1 MMKDS
6 IIPYLIVRTL
16 AKIDNIYEMRLFGY
30 IFAKA
35 QSVMKLYNKDL
46 SAINLQHAM
55 NLTRVTLPARYL
67 MQIGD
72 TNYRHIHKAFKLA
85 EKWVDYEKDTWHLKL
100 NIIAFPEFKKEGRNS
115 MITFVI
121 HNDLWHALLD
131 FSQGY
136 RLINLPTYMK
146 LKSIYSVIMYIL
158 ITQQRKPMEYHID
171 TLKKL
176 TGADQNKAYQRTA
189 NFITKVIKSAQK
201 ELNDTSPYTFTFT
214 LKRSGLGGKYTNI
227 IVNPIKNPD
236 FKIEETP
243 TSREKDLDKQRI
255 RLDNEV
261 VNYLMHACGLDMK
274 GIEQI
279 ENIVA
284 QMGSYDVQIRRIAE
298 IKEAALR
305 NKAKNVAGY
314 IVNSIKNMV

>member
-1 MMKDS
+1 MKDS
-6 IIPYLIVRTL
+6 IIPYLIIKTL

-67 MQIGD
+67 LQIGD
-72 TNYRHIHKAFKLA
+72 TNYRHIHKAFELA
-85 EKWVDYEKDTWHLKL
+85 EKWVDYERDEWHLKL

-136 RLINLPTYMK
+136 RLINLPTYMR
-146 LKSIYSVIMYIL
+146 LKSTYSVIMYML
-158 ITQQRKPMEYHID
+158 ITQQNKTMEYQID

-176 TGADQNKAYQRTA
+176 TGADKNKAYQRTN
-189 NFITKVIKSAQK
+189 NFLTKIVNSAQK
-201 ELNDTSPYTFTFT
+201 ELNAQSPYTFTYT
-214 LKRSGLGGKYTNI
+214 LKRSGRGGAYTNI
-227 IVNPIKNPD
+227 TITPIKNPD
-236 FKIEETP
+236 FKIKEAP
-243 TSREKDLDKQRI
+243 TQRERDLERQRI
-255 RLDNEV
+255 RLDAEV
-261 VNYLMHACGLDMK
+261 VNYLTHACGLELK

-279 ENIVA
+279 EGMIM
-284 QMGSYDVQIRRIAE
+284 QMGDYDVQIRRIAE
-298 IKEAALR
+298 IKETAQR
-305 NKAKNVAGY
+305 NGVKNVAGY
-314 IVNSIKNMV
+314 IVNAIKQMV

>member
-1 MMKDS
+1 MKDS
-6 IIPYLIVRTL
+6 IIPYLIIKTL
-16 AKIDNIYEMRLFGY
+16 AKINNIYEMRLFGY

-67 MQIGD
+67 LQIGD
-72 TNYRHIHKAFKLA
+72 TNYRHIHKAFELA
-85 EKWVDYEKDTWHLKL
+85 EKWVDYDREQWHVKL

-136 RLINLPTYMK
+136 RLINLPTYMR
-146 LKSIYSVIMYIL
+146 LKSTYSVIMYML
-158 ITQQRKPMEYHID
+158 ITQQNKVVEYHID

-176 TGADQNKAYQRTA
+176 TGADQNKAYVRTY
-189 NFITKVIKSAQK
+189 NFLTKVVQAAQK
-201 ELNDTSPYTFTFT
+201 ELNEVSPYTFTYT
-214 LKRSGLGGKYTNI
+214 LKRSGRGGAYTNI
-227 IVNPIKNPD
+227 VITPIKNPN
-236 FKIEETP
+236 FKIEEAP
-243 TSREKDLDKQRI
+243 NQRDRDLERQRI
-255 RLDNEV
+255 RLDTEV
-261 VNYLMHACGLDMK
+261 VNYLTYSCGLDLK

-279 ENIVA
+279 EGMVM
-284 QMGSYDVQIRRIAE
+284 QMGDYGEQIRRIAE
-298 IKEAALR
+298 IKETAIR
-305 NKAKNVAGY
+305 NRAKNVAGY
-314 IVNSIKNMV
+314 IVNAIKQSV

>member
-1 MMKDS
+1 MKDS
-6 IIPYLIVRTL
+6 IVPYLIVRTL

-67 MQIGD
+67 LQIGD
-72 TNYRHIHKAFKLA
+72 TNYRHIHKAFELA
-85 EKWVDYEKDTWHLKL
+85 EKWVDYERDDWHLKL

-136 RLINLPTYMK
+136 RLINLPTYMR
-146 LKSIYSVIMYIL
+146 LKSTYSVIMYML
-158 ITQQRKPMEYHID
+158 ITQQNKTIEYHID

-176 TGADQNKAYQRTA
+176 TGADKNKAYQRTS
-189 NFITKVIKSAQK
+189 NFITKVVKAAQK
-201 ELNDTSPYTFTFT
+201 ELNESSPFTFTFT
-214 LKRSGLGGKYTNI
+214 LRRSGRGGTYTNI
-227 IVNPIKNPD
+227 IITPIKNPD

-243 TSREKDLDKQRI
+243 TQREKDLDRQRI
-255 RLDNEV
+255 RLDTEV
-261 VNYLMHACGLDMK
+261 VNYLTNACGMDIK

-279 ENIVA
+279 EGYIL
-284 QMGSYDVQIRRIAE
+284 QMGDYDVQIRRIAE
-298 IKEAALR
+298 IKERALR
-305 NKAKNVAGY
+305 GKVKNVAGY
-314 IVNSIKNMV
+314 IVNAIKQMV

>member
-1 MMKDS
+1 MKDS
-6 IIPYLIVRTL
+6 IIPYLIIKTL
-16 AKIDNIYEMRLFGY
+16 AKINNIYEMRLFGY

-67 MQIGD
+67 LQIGD
-72 TNYRHIHKAFKLA
+72 TNYRHIHRAFELA
-85 EKWVDYEKDTWHLKL
+85 EKWVDYDKGEWHGKL

-136 RLINLPTYMK
+136 RLINLPTYMR
-146 LKSIYSVIMYIL
+146 LQSTYSVIMYML
-158 ITQQRKPMEYHID
+158 ITQQKKAMEYHMD

-176 TGADQNKAYQRTA
+176 TGADKNKAYERTA
-189 NFITKVIKSAQK
+189 NFITKVVKSAQK
-201 ELNDTSPYTFTFT
+201 ELDQVSPYTFTFT
-214 LKRSGLGGKYTNI
+214 LKRSGRGGAYTNI
-227 IVNPIKNPD
+227 TITPIKNIN
-236 FKIEETP
+236 FKIEEAP
-243 TSREKDLDKQRI
+243 SQRDRDLDRQRI
-255 RLDNEV
+255 RLDAEV
-261 VNYLMHACGLDMK
+261 VNYLTNACGLDLK

-279 ENIVA
+279 EGFIM
-284 QMGSYDVQIRRIAE
+284 QMGDYDVQIRRIAE
-298 IKEAALR
+298 IKEAAIR
-305 NKAKNVAGY
+305 TKARNVAGY
-314 IVNSIKNMV
+314 IVNAIKQSV

>member
-1 MMKDS
+1 MTDS

-16 AKIDNIYEMRLFGY
+16 SKIDNIYEMRLFGY

-72 TNYRHIHKAFKLA
+72 KNYRHIEKAFELA
-85 EKWVDYEKDTWHLKL
+85 HKWVDYETPDWKLKL

-136 RLINLPTYMK
+136 RLVNLPTYMK
-146 LKSIYSVIMYIL
+146 LKSTYSVILYIL
-158 ITQQRKPMEYHID
+158 ITQQNKAMDYHTD
-171 TLKKL
+171 TLKSL
-176 TGADQNKAYQRTA
+176 TGADKNPAYKRTN
-189 NFITKVIKSAQK
+189 NFIQKVIKAAQK
-201 ELNDTSPYTFTFT
+201 ELNEVSPYTFDYK
-214 LKRSGLGGKYTNI
+214 LKRSGRGGAYTNI
-227 IVNPIKNPD
+227 TLIPMKNPN
-236 FKIEETP
+236 FRIEETP
-243 TSREKDLDKQRI
+243 TQRDADLQRQRI
-255 RLDNEV
+255 RLDTEV
-261 VNYLMHACGLDMK
+261 VNYLQHACGLDLK

-279 ENIVA
+279 EGMIM
-284 QMGSYDVQIRRIAE
+284 QMGDYDVQIRRIAE
-298 IKEAALR
+298 IKEIAQR
-305 NKAKNVAGY
+305 NKVRNLAGY
-314 IVNSIKNMV
+314 IVNAIKGMV